1 MIIGMAGH
9 IDHGKSALVTA
20 LTGAPMDRLA
30 EERRRGITIDLNFA
44 PLQLDAAI
52 LAGVIDVPG
61 HEDFVRTMVAG
72 ASGVDLVLLVIAA
85 DEGIMPQTLEHLAVL
100 EHLRVPAGIP
110 VLAKADLAT
119 PDELAALSATVARR
133 LSGSPVAFDSPI
145 AISVRTGEGLDALK
159 ALIGARSRAVRRP
172 PAEDLFR
179 LPVDRVFSVP
189 GVGTVV
195 TGTAWSGQIT
205 VGEGVTLLP
214 ARLRGRVRSI
224 ESHGRS
230 LSRSEPGTR
239 TAVGLAGVERSAVS
253 RGAVVVAD
261 GAPWLL
267 TTAVDAEIALQADAP
282 RALGS
287 GTRIR
292 VLLGTTEVM
301 ARLLPRTPI
310 EPGGT
315 GLARLALEQPLV
327 ARGGDRFVIRSYSP
341 VSTIGGG
348 RVVDP
353 SPPRRTTWPAGLAA
367 SDPIERL
374 QALMERRQGR
384 LAGEQVP
391 LLLGSTPAEA
401 AAMLDRAPGMRPAGH
416 WWVSTAL
423 VHAAGEAV
431 LAALAGY
438 HAGHAES
445 AGMPLET
452 LRRAVHADEPIVGA
466 AMADLESGRRI
477 RISAGVASLPEFR
490 LEVQGGDAELEGV
503 VRLLDEADLA
513 PPTLAELAVR
523 TGKSDLGRL
532 VRLAAQRGLV
542 TAVERDRYYSKRALE
557 RFSAEVVEA
566 GRAGLISPAM
576 LRDRLG
582 VSRKYLIPL
591 LEWADRE
598 GITVR
603 LPQGRRVRSR

>member
-1 MIIGMAGH
+1 M
-9 IDHGKSALVTA
+9 
-20 LTGAPMDRLA
+20 
-30 EERRRGITIDLNFA
+30 
-44 PLQLDAAI
+44 QLDAAI

-72 ASGVDLVLLVIAA
+72 ASGVDLALLVIAA

-119 PDELAALSATVARR
+119 PEELAALSATVARR

-159 ALIGARSRAVRRP
+159 ALIGARSRAARRP

-348 RVVDP
+348 RVIDP

-401 AAMLDRAPGMRPAGH
+401 AALLDRRARDATCRSLVGVDGAGPCRRRGGRSRRWPGTTPD
-416 WWVSTAL
+416 T
-423 VHAAGEAV
+423 
-431 LAALAGY
+431 
-438 HAGHAES
+438 
-445 AGMPLET
+445 
-452 LRRAVHADEPIVGA
+452 RRA
-466 AMADLESGRRI
+466 
-477 RISAGVASLPEFR
+477 
-490 LEVQGGDAELEGV
+490 
-503 VRLLDEADLA
+503 
-513 PPTLAELAVR
+513 
-523 TGKSDLGRL
+523 
-532 VRLAAQRGLV
+532 
-542 TAVERDRYYSKRALE
+542 
-557 RFSAEVVEA
+557 
-566 GRAGLISPAM
+566 PAC
-576 LRDRLG
+576 
-582 VSRKYLIPL
+582 
-591 LEWADRE
+591 
-598 GITVR
+598 
-603 LPQGRRVRSR
+603 RSRR